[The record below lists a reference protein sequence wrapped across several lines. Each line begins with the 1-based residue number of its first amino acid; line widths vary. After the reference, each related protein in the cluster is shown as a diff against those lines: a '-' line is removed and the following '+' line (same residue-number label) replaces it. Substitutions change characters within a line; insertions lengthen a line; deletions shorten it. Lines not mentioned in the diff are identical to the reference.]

1 MHPLLS
7 DALLEAYATSTVE
20 CEVVNTLEVSSES
33 AGVSPMYLCSGNVQ
47 RDFRLETS
55 EIVTFLPV
63 PFVFSFPSM
72 DSSGAK
78 ELNIG
83 IENVKGETIS
93 LLDTVRKRNAVLLV
107 KFRSFIVE
115 KALEGPQNNRPII
128 FEVSGASA
136 TTKGVTIRATV
147 PDIVNRSFPA
157 NAYSYADYPGL
168 RG

>member
-136 TTKGVTIRATV
+136 TVKGVTIRATV

>member
-20 CEVVNTLEVSSES
+20 YEVVNTLEVSSEG
-33 AGVSPMYLCSGNVQ
+33 AGIDPMYLCSGHIS

-55 EIVTFLPV
+55 EVVTFLPV

-72 DSSGAK
+72 DSYGAK

-83 IENVKGETIS
+83 IENVRGEVIS
-93 LLDTVRKRNAVLLV
+93 MLDTVRKRNAVLLV

-136 TTKGVTIRATV
+136 TVKGVTIRATV

>member
-33 AGVSPMYLCSGNVQ
+33 AGISPMYLCSGNVQ

-136 TTKGVTIRATV
+136 TVKGVTIRATV

>member
-7 DALLEAYATSTVE
+7 DALREAYATSTVE
-20 CEVVNTLEVSSES
+20 YEVVNTLEVSSES

-136 TTKGVTIRATV
+136 TVKGVTIRATV